1 MIKKLTPKH
10 RAIMRRL
17 IVGED
22 PKEIAI
28 ALNITSATV
37 NRLQRDDPMFMA
49 ELRAMELVIQDR
61 LANSEERLSVLQRLE
76 KIAEDAVDFCGGV
89 VRGKEQEVPIELRVK
104 SAWDILD
111 RTGHK
116 APEKKVIG
124 VVNAADVIV
133 AAYNAKY
140 KKEDEKDAVD
150 I

>member
-1 MIKKLTPKH
+1 M
-10 RAIMRRL
+10 
-17 IVGED
+17 GQD
-22 PKEIAI
+22 PKEIAD
-28 ALNITSATV
+28 ALNTTSATV
-37 NRLQRDDPMFMA
+37 NRLQRDDPLFMS
-49 ELRAMELVIQDR
+49 ELRAMELMIQDR

-76 KIAEDAVDFCGGV
+76 KIAEDAVDLCENVIKGT
-89 VRGKEQEVPIELRVK
+89 EQEVPIELRVK

-124 VVNAADVIV
+124 VVNAADIIV

-140 KKEDEKDAVD
+140 KKEDQDAVD